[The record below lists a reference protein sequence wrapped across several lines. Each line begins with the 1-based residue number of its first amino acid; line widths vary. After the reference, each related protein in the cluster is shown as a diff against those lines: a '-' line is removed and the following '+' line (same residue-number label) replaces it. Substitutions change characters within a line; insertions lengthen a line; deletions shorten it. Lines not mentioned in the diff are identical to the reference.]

1 MLTKIESRVVRQPDS
16 RVRRAWYQSASA
28 DVVLHHD
35 AGTGEFLS
43 FEIDWEG
50 RRGVRRSYVTW
61 TRAVG
66 IRTGIIDTGEE
77 SGALRY
83 KASPVVL
90 WDFKPRPDHVQEA
103 RRLIERSCIEE
114 GLRES
119 VLKRLEI

>member
-28 DVVLHHD
+28 DVLLLHD
-35 AGTGEFLS
+35 ADTGEFLS

-61 TRAVG
+61 ARGIG
-66 IRTGIIDTGEE
+66 IRTGYVDTGEE
-77 SGALRY
+77 GEALSY
-83 KASPVVL
+83 KAAPVVL
-90 WDFKPRPDHVQEA
+90 WDLKPNPHHVHEA
-103 RRLIERSCIEE
+103 RRLIDRSCIEE

-119 VLKRLEI
+119 VLKRLVV